1 MIRKELY
8 NERTKHFVMI
18 LFRAIIEVEIEV
30 GSVIVWSLLQNVL
43 EHRRAEDGF
52 P

>member
-1 MIRKELY
+1 MIRKELS

-18 LFRAIIEVEIEV
+18 LFRAVIEVEIEV
-30 GSVIVWSLLQNVL
+30 GSVIVWFLQNVL